1 MTKFYPLKLNSKV
14 VQEKERAVVTQIVK
28 LFVYNVY
35 FHVERAE
42 NFLVY
47 TQYIL
52 IKIWPWNSF

>member
-35 FHVERAE
+35 FHVERSE

-52 IKIWPWNSF
+52 IKIWP